1 MSDSIKW
8 NVDQWTPEIV
18 GWLYDEK
25 DPFNPVEAAIFVDG
39 IKLAQ
44 VRADGPRPDVE
55 AAGYLTAWCGFRV
68 PISEVVQDSDLHEV
82 SIVNVRTGLEIM
94 RLANRV
100 CFNPARPILSESQ
113 RGKDSVLNVIGDKE
127 TFLNSVSTNKRLAVM
142 STFRAEGSFDG
153 NARHLVQSLIESG
166 FEVLVVDTSKQCP
179 VNSLGAKL
187 LIHRKNI
194 GLDFASW
201 NTGLDFLGISTA
213 SLNQLLL
220 VNDSCYGP
228 FSNLTP
234 LFEEIDSIDA
244 DVVSLTDGWFGGY
257 HLQSNFMLMKN
268 EALNNSAVETFFE
281 SYGFPVLKSSIVREG
296 EIGFSKAL
304 LASGHKLQALFSYES
319 ATKMFI
325 SDYQEDL
332 RFSAEVE
339 GKNYLH
345 DQFSRQDKWF
355 RSISDQITLGVP
367 LNTTH
372 ALWHVLIKLGFPFVK
387 KDLILKNQ
395 TGVPNLAIFEELI
408 RSKFGFNDFGSIRN
422 DIRLRGEVAVH
433 LDSSSRIPHDD

>member
-1 MSDSIKW
+1 MSHRIKW
-8 NVDQWTPEIV
+8 HVDQWTPEIV

-25 DPFNPVEAAIFVDG
+25 DPSNPVEAAIFVDG

-55 AAGYLTAWCGFRV
+55 AAGHLTTWCGFRV
-68 PISEVVQDSDLHEV
+68 PMSEVVRDSGLHEV
-82 SIVNVRTGLEIM
+82 SIINVRTGLEIM

-100 CFNPARPILSESQ
+100 CFNPASPILSESQ
-113 RGKDSVLNVIGDKE
+113 RGKESVLNVIGDRE
-127 TFLNSVSTNKRLAVM
+127 TFLSSVSTNKRLAVM
-142 STFRAEGSFDG
+142 STFRAEGSIDG

-166 FEVLVVDTSKQCP
+166 FEVLVVDTSEHCP
-179 VNSLGAKL
+179 VDSLGAKL
-187 LIHRKNI
+187 LIHRQNI

-201 NTGLDFLGISTA
+201 NTGLDFLAVSTA

-228 FSNLTP
+228 FANLNP

-257 HLQSNFMLMKN
+257 HLQSNFMLLKN

-281 SYGFPVLKSSIVREG
+281 SYGFPILKSSIVREG

-304 LASGHKLQALFSYES
+304 LASGYKLKALFSYES
-319 ATKMFI
+319 ATHIFI

-332 RFSAEVE
+332 RFRTEVE
-339 GKNYLH
+339 DTNDLH
-345 DQFSRQDKWF
+345 DQRNHQNNWF
-355 RSISDQITLGVP
+355 RLISDQITLGTP
-367 LNTTH
+367 INTTH

-395 TGVPNLAIFEELI
+395 IGVPNLAIFEELI
-408 RSKFGFNDFGSIRN
+408 RSKFGFNDFGNIRN
-422 DIRLRGEVAVH
+422 DIRLRGEVATH
-433 LDSSSRIPHDD
+433 HNSSSQIPHDD

>member
-1 MSDSIKW
+1 MSDTIKW
-8 NVDQWTPEIV
+8 HVDQWTPEIV
-18 GWLYDEK
+18 GWLYSET
-25 DPFNPVEAAIFVDG
+25 DPFNPLEVAIFVDG
-39 IKLAQ
+39 TKLAQ
-44 VRADGPRPDVE
+44 VRADEPRPDVE
-55 AAGYLTAWCGFRV
+55 AAGHLTAWCGFRV
-68 PISEVVQDSDLHEV
+68 PMSEAVRDSDLHEV
-82 SIVNVRTGLEIM
+82 SIVNVLTGLEIM

-100 CFNPARPILSESQ
+100 CFNPASPILSESQ

-127 TFLNSVSTNKRLAVM
+127 NFLNSVSANKRLAVM
-142 STFRAEGSFDG
+142 STFRAEGSIDG

-166 FEVLVVDTSKQCP
+166 FEVLVVDTSKHCP
-179 VNSLGAKL
+179 VDSLGAKL
-187 LIHRKNI
+187 LIHRQNI

-257 HLQSNFMLMKN
+257 HLQSNFMLLKN
-268 EALNNSAVETFFE
+268 KALNNSAVETFFE

-304 LASGHKLQALFSYES
+304 LVSGYKLQALFPYERV
-319 ATKMFI
+319 TKSFL
-325 SDYQEDL
+325 SDYQENL
-332 RFSAEVE
+332 RINFEAEDE
-339 GKNYLH
+339 NYLH
-345 DQFSRQDKWF
+345 DFVYHQENWF
-355 RSISDQITLGVP
+355 HSIFDQIRIGKP

-372 ALWHVLIKLGFPFVK
+372 SLWSVLLRLGFPFVK
-387 KDLILKNQ
+387 KDLMLKNP
-395 TGVPNLAIFEELI
+395 TKVPNLATFEDLVQ
-408 RSKFGFNDFGSIRN
+408 SKFGFNDFGNIRN

-433 LDSSSRIPHDD
+433 LDSSS

>member
-1 MSDSIKW
+1 MSDRIKW
-8 NVDQWTPEIV
+8 HVDQWTPEIV

-25 DPFNPVEAAIFVDG
+25 DPLNPIEAAIFVDG

-55 AAGYLTAWCGFRV
+55 AAGHLTAWCGFRV
-68 PISEVVQDSDLHEV
+68 PMSEVVRDSDLHEV
-82 SIVNVRTGLEIM
+82 SIVNVLTGLEVM

-113 RGKDSVLNVIGDKE
+113 RGKDSVLNVIGDRE
-127 TFLNSVSTNKRLAVM
+127 TFLKSVSTNKRLAVM
-142 STFRAEGSFDG
+142 STFRAEGGFDG
-153 NARHLVQSLIESG
+153 NVRHLVQSLIESG
-166 FEVLVVDTSKQCP
+166 FEVLVVDTSKHCP

-187 LIHRKNI
+187 LIHRENI

-234 LFEEIDSIDA
+234 LFEEIDSTDA

-257 HLQSNFMLMKN
+257 HLQSNFMLLKN

-281 SYGFPVLKSSIVREG
+281 NYGFPVLKSSIVREG

-304 LASGHKLQALFSYES
+304 LASGYKLHALFSYES
-319 ATKMFI
+319 ATKSFI
-325 SDYQEDL
+325 SDYQENL
-332 RFSAEVE
+332 RLKAEAE
-339 GKNYLH
+339 DENYLH
-345 DQFSRQDKWF
+345 DFTYDQDNWF
-355 RSISDQITLGVP
+355 HSTFDQIRIGAP

-372 ALWHVLIKLGFPFVK
+372 TLWSVLIKLGFPFVK
-387 KDLILKNQ
+387 KDLMLKNP

-408 RSKFGFNDFGSIRN
+408 RSKFGFNDFGNIRN

-433 LDSSSRIPHDD
+433 LNSSSQIPHDD

>member
-1 MSDSIKW
+1 
-8 NVDQWTPEIV
+8 
-18 GWLYDEK
+18 
-25 DPFNPVEAAIFVDG
+25 
-39 IKLAQ
+39 
-44 VRADGPRPDVE
+44 
-55 AAGYLTAWCGFRV
+55 
-68 PISEVVQDSDLHEV
+68 
-82 SIVNVRTGLEIM
+82 M

-100 CFNPARPILSESQ
+100 CFNPARPILGESQ
-113 RGKDSVLNVIGDKE
+113 RGKESVLNVVGDRE
-127 TFLNSVSTNKRLAVM
+127 NFINSVSTNKRLAVM
-142 STFRAEGSFDG
+142 STFRAEGSIDG

-166 FEVLVVDTSKQCP
+166 FEVLVVDTSKHCP
-179 VNSLGAKL
+179 VDSLGAKL
-187 LIHRKNI
+187 LIHRQNI

-244 DVVSLTDGWFGGY
+244 DAVSLTDGWFGGY
-257 HLQSNFMLMKN
+257 HLQSNFMLLKN

-281 SYGFPVLKSSIVREG
+281 SYGFPILKSSIVREG

-304 LASGHKLQALFSYES
+304 LASGYKLRALFSYES

-325 SDYQEDL
+325 SDHQEEL
-332 RFSAEVE
+332 RFSAEAE
-339 GKNYLH
+339 NTNYLH
-345 DQFSRQDKWF
+345 NQRNHQNNWF
-355 RSISDQITLGVP
+355 RIISDQITLGTP

-408 RSKFGFNDFGSIRN
+408 RSKFGFNDFGNIRS

-433 LDSSSRIPHDD
+433 LNSSSQIPQDD